1 MCPPRILHE
10 PASAERGSPSSSPSN
25 RLPRRSDSH
34 LCSLRFTPAHPIHTF
49 ASDSHLR
56 SLVPAYCFGEN
67 QLFTMFGFART
78 LQLWVLRKLR
88 VGLPL
93 FTGKWGLPFGPP
105 LPTHTMLV
113 IGREV
118 AVGPP
123 NADPTEAE
131 IEAVFERF
139 VAELWRI
146 FDENAAKYLPADVA
160 ARGLRVERIGVG
172 VVNRS
177 ASPPPPNEIATAQ
190 LVSTQSVRSRL

>member
-1 MCPPRILHE
+1 MCRSASDSYAAQWLLESRNGAGPRILHE
-10 PASAERGSPSSSPSN
+10 PTPAVRGSPKSSPSN

-34 LCSLRFTPAHPIHTF
+34 LCSL
-49 ASDSHLR
+49 
-56 SLVPAYCFGEN
+56 VPSYCFGEN
-67 QLFTMFGFART
+67 QLFKMFGFART

-123 NADPTEAE
+123 NTEPTEAE

-139 VAELWRI
+139 MAELRRI

-160 ARGLRVERIGVG
+160 ARGLRIERIGVG
-172 VVNRS
+172 VVNQS
-177 ASPPPPNEIATAQ
+177 NDIATAQ

>member
-1 MCPPRILHE
+1 MV
-10 PASAERGSPSSSPSN
+10 
-25 RLPRRSDSH
+25 
-34 LCSLRFTPAHPIHTF
+34 HPT
-49 ASDSHLR
+49 
-56 SLVPAYCFGEN
+56 
-67 QLFTMFGFART
+67 
-78 LQLWVLRKLR
+78 
-88 VGLPL
+88 
-93 FTGKWGLPFGPP
+93 
-105 LPTHTMLV
+105 
-113 IGREV
+113 
-118 AVGPP
+118 
-123 NADPTEAE
+123 DPTEAE

>member
-1 MCPPRILHE
+1 MCRSASDSYAAQWLLESRNGAGPRIQHE
-10 PASAERGSPSSSPSN
+10 PTPAVRGSPKSSPSN
-25 RLPRRSDSH
+25 RLPRRFDSH
-34 LCSLRFTPAHPIHTF
+34 LCSL
-49 ASDSHLR
+49 
-56 SLVPAYCFGEN
+56 VPSYCFGEN
-67 QLFTMFGFART
+67 QLFKMFGFART

-118 AVGPP
+118 AVGLP

-131 IEAVFERF
+131 VEAVFERF

-160 ARGLRVERIGVG
+160 ARGLRIERIGVG
-172 VVNRS
+172 VVNQS
-177 ASPPPPNEIATAQ
+177 NDIATAQ